1 MLLIESWARDGLT
14 DEEISHNMGIRRETL
29 YAWIKKF
36 PNISNTLKKGRQ
48 PINLIVEKTFFE
60 EKLKGRSVKEKTV
73 EKTIN
78 RDADG
83 NIVSSSEHVRETE
96 RYIPADTT
104 AMLFYM
110 KCRMP
115 QKYNDKINLTVED
128 KRNGQLADL
137 IEGLKEDD
145 LYTETETPNEAM
157 ADEPTETN

>member
-1 MLLIESWARDGLT
+1 MLEGYARDGLT
-14 DEEISHNMGIRRETL
+14 DKEIAQTIGVNEATFCRWKNSQPSIVQ
-29 YAWIKKF
+29 AI
-36 PNISNTLKKGRQ
+36 KKGRQ
-48 PINLIVEKTFFE
+48 PINAIVEKTFFE

-73 EKTIN
+73 EKTIH
-78 RDADG
+78 RDAEG
-83 NIVSSSEHVRETE
+83 NITSSSEHIRETE

-145 LYTETETPNEAM
+145 LYTETETSNEAM
-157 ADEPTETN
+157 ADEQPETN

>member
-1 MLLIESWARDGLT
+1 MHPSIVQA
-14 DEEISHNMGIRRETL
+14 I
-29 YAWIKKF
+29 
-36 PNISNTLKKGRQ
+36 KKGRE
-48 PINLIVEKTFFE
+48 PVNVKVEKTFVD
-60 EKLKGRSVKEKTV
+60 EKLKSRTIKLKTV
-73 EKTIN
+73 ETITH

-83 NIVSSSEHVRETE
+83 NITSSSKHVKEIE
-96 RYIPADTT
+96 QFVPADTT
-104 AMLFYM
+104 AMLFYL

-157 ADEPTETN
+157 ADEQAETN

>member
-1 MLLIESWARDGLT
+1 MHPSIVQA
-14 DEEISHNMGIRRETL
+14 I
-29 YAWIKKF
+29 
-36 PNISNTLKKGRQ
+36 KKGRE
-48 PINLIVEKTFFE
+48 PVNVKVEKTFVD
-60 EKLKGRSVKEKTV
+60 EKLKSRTIKLKTV
-73 EKTIN
+73 ETITH

-83 NIVSSSEHVRETE
+83 NITSSSEHVKEIE
-96 RYIPADTT
+96 QFVPADTT
-104 AMLFYM
+104 AMLFYL

-157 ADEPTETN
+157 ADEQAETN